1 MENNTNVIDEKKLNE
16 ILTVSA
22 TPHIRSSITSS
33 KIMLDVVIALVPA
46 LAAGVYFFGIKA
58 LAVTATAVIF
68 AVLSEFVF
76 QKITK
81 KPITIN
87 DLSAVVTGILL
98 AFNVP
103 VTMPLYMVAFG
114 SFFAVVVVKQLFG
127 GIGNNFMNPALA
139 ARAALMASWPKEM
152 SNFVA
157 PGVDAVAT
165 ATPLSNGDAVGLM
178 DAFIGKMP
186 GTIGEVSA
194 VCLLIG
200 ALYLIIKKVISIR
213 IPVVY
218 ILSTVAFLAAFGI
231 PTGKLVAGD
240 LISQVLYGGL
250 ILGAFFMAT
259 DYVTAPVSK
268 KGQVVFAIGC
278 GLITAA
284 IRIFGNMPE
293 GVSYSILVMNIAS
306 PLIEKVTTPKAFGK
320 GGKK

>member
-1 MENNTNVIDEKKLNE
+1 MDKENIKVSETNFDN

-22 TPHIRSSITSS
+22 TPHIRSSETSS
-33 KIMLDVVIALVPA
+33 RIMLDVVIALVPA
-46 LAAGVYFFGIKA
+46 LIAGTYFFGLRA
-58 LAVTATAVIF
+58 LMLVLVSVAA

-81 KPITIN
+81 KESTIT
-87 DLSAVVTGILL
+87 DLSAVVTGILV

-103 VTMPLYMVAFG
+103 STLPFYMVAFG
-114 SFFAVVVVKQLFG
+114 SFFAIVVVKQLFG
-127 GIGNNFMNPALA
+127 GIGSNFMNPALA

-152 SNFVA
+152 ANFVA
-157 PGVDAVAT
+157 PGADAIST
-165 ATPLSNGDAVGLM
+165 ATPLSGGEAVTLM

-194 VCLLIG
+194 ICLLIG
-200 ALYLIIKKVISIR
+200 AAYLLVRKVISIR
-213 IPVVY
+213 IPLVY
-218 ILSTVAFLAAFGI
+218 ILSTVVFLFAFGI
-231 PTGKLVAGD
+231 PANKLLD
-240 LISQVLYGGL
+240 QVLYGGL

-268 KGQVVFAIGC
+268 KGQVIFALGC

-284 IRIFGNMPE
+284 IRMFGSLPE
-293 GVSYSILVMNIAS
+293 GVSYSILVMNVAT
-306 PLIEKVTTPKAFGK
+306 PLIEKFTTPKAYGK